1 MGLRFRK
8 SKKIAP
14 SVRFNIS
21 KSGFGL
27 SAGPR
32 GAKVSV
38 NSKGRVTWTIG
49 IPGSG
54 LSYSTTSKLGQNI
67 NEDESHKPKNFNEYS
82 SRSQLIL
89 TILFMLIGIIAL
101 IMTLLFVLIDM
112 IGMGI
117 FTGIIA
123 LITIKVSLTYNKL
136 RKNNQ
141 V

>member
-14 SVRFNIS
+14 GIRFNIS

-38 NSKGRVTWTIG
+38 NSKGRVTRTIG

-67 NEDESHKPKNFNEYS
+67 NEDEEHTPKHFNEYT